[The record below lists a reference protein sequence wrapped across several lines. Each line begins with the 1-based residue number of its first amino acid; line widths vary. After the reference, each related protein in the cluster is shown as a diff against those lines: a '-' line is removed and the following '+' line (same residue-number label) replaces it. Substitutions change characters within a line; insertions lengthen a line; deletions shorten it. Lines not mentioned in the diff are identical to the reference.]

1 MSKIIYAFT
10 YPEYEGLL
18 KVGETCR
25 SVEERLKSN
34 ILMPSEC
41 SVVLE
46 VECDVRDKD
55 VHKALESAG
64 IRRVNGEWFE
74 CTKEDVICA
83 ILKAKGINFL
93 NEGVSCGELGE
104 LVRVSKEIGKIE
116 QKMREMGC
124 EKLSDLCRVIV
135 KVEDCLKS
143 SEKIKKL
150 WEELG
155 VNDINHLHE
164 LKKETE
170 RIREGQYEEYMDSLI
185 EDIDEER
192 ARLFED
198 DVFTF
203 GRHYGR
209 RIIDVI
215 RTDKEYIDWL
225 TKLQIDLLRKFAVLS
240 KRIEKEEK
248 QRAENIVIYDVQ
260 PINGRIQTD
269 DNLEAVIF

>member
-25 SVEERLKSN
+25 SVKERLKSN

-55 VHKALESAG
+55 VHEALESAG

-83 ILKAKGINFL
+83 ILKTKGINFL
-93 NEGVSCGELGE
+93 NEGVSYGELGE
-104 LVRVSKEIGKIE
+104 LVRVSKEVGKIE
-116 QKMREMGC
+116 QKMREIGC

-135 KVEDCLKS
+135 KFEDCLKS
-143 SEKIKKL
+143 SEKVKKL

-155 VNDINHLHE
+155 ITDINHLHE

-170 RIREGQYEEYMDSLI
+170 RIREGQYEEYMESLV

-198 DVFTF
+198 DVFDF

-215 RTDKEYIDWL
+215 HTDKDYIDWL
-225 TKLQIDLLRKFAVLS
+225 TKDSIDLLRKFAVLT

-248 QRAENIVIYDVQ
+248 QKAEEIVIHDVQ
-260 PINGRIQTD
+260 RVNSRTQTGDRIN
-269 DNLEAVIF
+269 AVIF